1 MLCAVLSH
9 FSHVQLSVTPW
20 TVARQA
26 PLSMAFSRQESWSVL
41 PLPTPGD
48 LPDPGIKP
56 TSLASPALTDGFF
69 TSWEELGSYLSQTE
83 TPRQPIT
90 GLKLQTGKV

>member
-1 MLCAVLSH
+1 
-9 FSHVQLSVTPW
+9 
-20 TVARQA
+20 
-26 PLSMAFSRQESWSVL
+26 MAFSRQESWSVL

-69 TSWEELGSYLSQTE
+69 TSW
-83 TPRQPIT
+83 
-90 GLKLQTGKV
+90 